1 MATEQRTGESTV
13 VAALEKIA
21 AHKGEYSCETE
32 QLGECRIL
40 SPVRHHE
47 FIRDGERI
55 LVTEN
60 ESYLRYI
67 REKLGHAPTFERAG
81 PHEKIFHDPS
91 WTRVG
96 IVTAGGLCPGLNNVI
111 KGLVEILTFDYGVKN
126 IFGIRFG
133 YAGLNPDCGYQPIML
148 DPDVVDTIHENGGTI
163 LGSSRGQQPT
173 DKIVDTLIRMN
184 INVLFCVGGDGSLR
198 CARDVAE
205 EIKRRGLKISIVG
218 IPKTIDNDLQFVGR
232 SFGFETAVAEA
243 TNVTRCAHVEAKG
256 TAGGIGLVKLMGRD
270 SGFIAAY
277 TSIANPVVNFCLVP
291 EMDFT
296 LDGPHGLLAA
306 LENRFAAGKTHAV
319 VVVAEGAG
327 QNLIE
332 GEPERRDASGNIL
345 KKDIGEFLKCKITE
359 YFASRNIKSSV
370 KYFDPSY
377 TIRSVPARGTD
388 AIRCYMLARNAV
400 HAAMAGR
407 TNCVVGNLGES
418 YALVPIKLATFERQT
433 LSLKSDLWRSVM
445 DATGQEY
452 YFNAADNANPR
463 SPLFMAP

>member
-1 MATEQRTGESTV
+1 MSST
-13 VAALEKIA
+13 LDKIA
-21 AHKGEYSCETE
+21 ANQEEYSCRVET
-32 QLGECRIL
+32 LGECKID

-60 ESYLRYI
+60 ESFMKYLEER
-67 REKLGHAPTFERAG
+67 LGHTPTFERAG
-81 PHEKIFHDPS
+81 PLEKIFHSPA

-111 KGLVEILTFDYGVKN
+111 KGLVEILTFDYGVKT
-126 IFGIRFG
+126 IYGIRYG
-133 YAGLNPDCGYQPIML
+133 YAGLSPKSDCPPLML
-148 DPDVVDTIHENGGTI
+148 NPDVVDTIHEIGGTI

-173 DKIVDTLIRMN
+173 EEIVDTLERMN
-184 INVLFCVGGDGSLR
+184 INILFCIGGDGSLR

-205 EIKRRGLKISIVG
+205 EVKRRNLKISVVG

-232 SFGFETAVAEA
+232 SFGFETAVAAA
-243 TNVTRCAHVEAKG
+243 TDVIRNAHVEAKG
-256 TAGGIGLVKLMGRD
+256 TAGGIGLVKVMGRD

-277 TSIANPVVNFCLVP
+277 ASIANPVVNFCLVP
-291 EMDFT
+291 EDPFT
-296 LDGPHGLLAA
+296 LDGPNGLFAA
-306 LENRFAAGKTHAV
+306 LENRFKAGKDHAV
-319 VVVAEGAG
+319 IVVAEGAG
-327 QNLIE
+327 QELFK
-332 GEPERRDASGNIL
+332 GMPEVRDASGNIL
-345 KKDIGEFLKCKITE
+345 KNDIGEFLKRAIECHMK
-359 YFASRNIKSSV
+359 SRGIKSSV

-377 TIRSVPARGTD
+377 IIRSIPAKGTD

-418 YALVPIKLATFERQT
+418 FCLVPIKLATIERQKI
-433 LSLKSDLWRSVM
+433 SLKSELWRSVM

-452 YFNAADNANPR
+452 YFGSWKTRIADPD
-463 SPLFMAP
+463 MAP